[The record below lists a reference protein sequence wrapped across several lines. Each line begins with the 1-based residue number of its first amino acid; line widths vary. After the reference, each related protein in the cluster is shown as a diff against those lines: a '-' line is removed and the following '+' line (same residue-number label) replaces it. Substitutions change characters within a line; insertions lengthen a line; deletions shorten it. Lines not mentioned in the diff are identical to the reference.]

1 MNLKTLREKIQGVL
15 PLDEGERK
23 EDLLMKWQQKHVE
36 LEALKERDERNYE
49 EFEKKQSWSIT
60 VLLNKYDSAY
70 LEMAEAIAK
79 TSVAERLKVGCVI
92 IRDGQPISLGMNG
105 TPSGWYT
112 NSCEDESGNTSWFTK
127 HAEVQALNKLR
138 KSTES
143 SVGADMFITHS
154 PCKMCALD
162 IIDAG
167 IKRVVFQNQ
176 YRDTTGIQLLKEHGV
191 IVEQLTVDSQ
201 N

>member
-1 MNLKTLREKIQGVL
+1 M
-15 PLDEGERK
+15 
-23 EDLLMKWQQKHVE
+23 
-36 LEALKERDERNYE
+36 
-49 EFEKKQSWSIT
+49 
-60 VLLNKYDSAY
+60 NKYDIAY
-70 LEMAEAIAK
+70 LEMAEAFSK

-92 IRDGQPISLGMNG
+92 VRDGQPISLGING

-112 NSCEDESGNTSWFTK
+112 NNCEDENGETSWFTK

-143 SVGADMFITHS
+143 SVGADMYITHS
-154 PCKMCALD
+154 PCKMCCLD

-167 IKRVVFQNQ
+167 IKRIVFKES
-176 YRDTTGIQLLKEHGV
+176 YRDTSGIEILKQHGI
-191 IVEQLTVDSQ
+191 IVEQL

>member
-1 MNLKTLREKIQGVL
+1 M
-15 PLDEGERK
+15 
-23 EDLLMKWQQKHVE
+23 
-36 LEALKERDERNYE
+36 
-49 EFEKKQSWSIT
+49 
-60 VLLNKYDSAY
+60 NKYDIAY
-70 LEMAEAIAK
+70 LEMAEAFSK

-92 IRDGQPISLGMNG
+92 VRDGQPISLGING

-112 NSCEDESGNTSWFTK
+112 NNCEDENGETSWFTK

-143 SVGADMFITHS
+143 SVGADMYITHS
-154 PCKMCALD
+154 PCKMCCLD

-167 IKRVVFQNQ
+167 IKRIVFKES
-176 YRDTTGIQLLKEHGV
+176 YRDTSGIEILKQHGI
-191 IVEQLTVDSQ
+191 IVEKFLDIT